1 MSKSKP
7 GKGNRKWPAARAPQ
21 NSYST
26 ECESSYFAGRGE
38 RAAGHF
44 LFPLPDFDFG
54 TSVNTF
60 IYSLNVGD
68 FQCLYSVQSALMHI
82 HFAIHVF

>member
-1 MSKSKP
+1 MPKSKP
-7 GKGNRKWPAARAPQ
+7 GKGNIKWPAA
-21 NSYST
+21 
-26 ECESSYFAGRGE
+26 RGE

-60 IYSLNVGD
+60 IYSFDVGD
-68 FQCLYSVQSALMHI
+68 FQCLYIVQSALMHI

>member
-1 MSKSKP
+1 MPKSKP
-7 GKGNRKWPAARAPQ
+7 GKGNIKWPAA
-21 NSYST
+21 
-26 ECESSYFAGRGE
+26 RGE

-60 IYSLNVGD
+60 IYSFDVGD

-82 HFAIHVF
+82 HFQYMYFDPIPVNCLCSSN